1 MIDVAVVHMVLG
13 ALTGWLERRERQA
26 IAYLIGRTAS
36 YGVSWVGVGS
46 GSVSAGGLATSGRA
60 VLDARATVA

>member
-1 MIDVAVVHMVLG
+1 VINVAVVQMVLG
-13 ALTGWLERRERQA
+13 ALTGWLERREPQA

-46 GSVSAGGLATSGRA
+46 GSRTPTGV
-60 VLDARATVA
+60 D